1 MKQEDI
7 QIGVTYLVG
16 LAGNLVPV
24 LITNNHPSGSGWLG
38 KTIKTGKQIT
48 IKSAQR
54 IHRKACDDKQVGD
67 TVKPDAPQGKRNT
80 KATTDTTDSK
90 KRNTATPRKPTATG
104 DKQDGD
110 KPMSLINA
118 AAHILAQGKREPM
131 RCKDIVEQAIEQ
143 KLWQP
148 GKGLTPASTLYAAIG
163 REIKTKGDASRFVKA
178 ERGMFTVVT
187 KD

>member
-1 MKQEDI
+1 MKPEDI

-16 LAGNLVPV
+16 LAGKQVPV
-24 LITNNHPSGSGWLG
+24 QITEPHPSGTGWLG

-48 IKSAQR
+48 IRSVQR
-54 IHRKACDDKQVGD
+54 IHRKAGDDKQVGNA
-67 TVKPDAPQGKRNT
+67 VNPKAKQT
-80 KATTDTTDSK
+80 KATTDTTDSQ
-90 KRNTATPRKPTATG
+90 KRDTDKPTATCG
-104 DKQDGD
+104 KQDGD

-118 AAHILAQGKREPM
+118 AAHILAQDNQEPM

-143 KLWQP
+143 KIWQP

-163 REIKTKGDASRFVKA
+163 REIKTKGNASRFVKA
-178 ERGMFTVVT
+178 ERGKFTVTT

>member
-24 LITNNHPSGSGWLG
+24 LITENHPSGKGWIG
-38 KTIKTGKQIT
+38 QTVKTGKQIT
-48 IKSAQR
+48 IRSAQR
-54 IHRKACDDKQVGD
+54 IHRKASDDKQVGD
-67 TVKPDAPQGKRNT
+67 TTKPAAQQSNRKP
-80 KATTDTTDSK
+80 KATTDTKVIPKHDTG
-90 KRNTATPRKPTATG
+90 KPMATG
-104 DKQDGD
+104 GNQDTG

-118 AAHILAQGKREPM
+118 AAHILSQDAPKPM

-143 KLWQP
+143 KLWQL

-163 REIKTKGDASRFVKA
+163 REIKTKGNESRFIKA
-178 ERGMFTVVT
+178 ERGMFTLKKQGT
-187 KD
+187 

>member
-7 QIGVTYLVG
+7 QLGVTYLVG

-24 LITNNHPSGSGWLG
+24 LITENHPSGKGWIG
-38 KTIKTGKQIT
+38 QTVKTGKQIT

-54 IHRKACDDKQVGD
+54 IHRKASDDKQINDVAKQD
-67 TVKPDAPQGKRNT
+67 NREPKTTTDT
-80 KATTDTTDSK
+80 KATPKRDTDKSM
-90 KRNTATPRKPTATG
+90 ATG
-104 DKQDGD
+104 GNQDTG

-118 AAHILAQGKREPM
+118 AAHILAQGKQEPM
-131 RCKDIVEQAIEQ
+131 RCKDIVEQAVEQ

-178 ERGMFTVVT
+178 ERGMFTINKT
-187 KD
+187 GA

>member
-7 QIGVTYLVG
+7 QIGGTYLVG

-24 LITNNHPSGSGWLG
+24 LITEDHTSGTGWLG

-48 IKSAQR
+48 IRSAQR
-54 IHRKACDDKQVGD
+54 IHQAVESDK
-67 TVKPDAPQGKRNT
+67 DASAAKQGKRKP
-80 KATTDTTDSK
+80 KATTDTTDAP
-90 KRNTATPRKPTATG
+90 KRDTDKPVAPSG
-104 DKQDGD
+104 DQDAG

-118 AAHILAQGKREPM
+118 AAHILAQGNREPM

-148 GKGLTPASTLYAAIG
+148 GKGLTPSATLYAAIG
-163 REIKTKGDASRFVKA
+163 REIKTKGDDSRFVKA
-178 ERGMFTVVT
+178 ERGRFTAT
-187 KD
+187 EPR